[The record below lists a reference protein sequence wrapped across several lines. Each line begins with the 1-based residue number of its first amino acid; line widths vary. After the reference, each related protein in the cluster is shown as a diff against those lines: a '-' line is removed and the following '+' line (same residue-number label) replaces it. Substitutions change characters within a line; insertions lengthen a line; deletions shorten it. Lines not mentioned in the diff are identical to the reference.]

1 MITFLEGFMRQ
12 TPTFLLYPS
21 GGDSIDDDE
30 EEEQRADEE
39 EDAGDWRQRWEKG
52 SKLVNLSGF
61 KG

>member
-39 EDAGDWRQRWEKG
+39 EDAGD
-52 SKLVNLSGF
+52 
-61 KG
+61 